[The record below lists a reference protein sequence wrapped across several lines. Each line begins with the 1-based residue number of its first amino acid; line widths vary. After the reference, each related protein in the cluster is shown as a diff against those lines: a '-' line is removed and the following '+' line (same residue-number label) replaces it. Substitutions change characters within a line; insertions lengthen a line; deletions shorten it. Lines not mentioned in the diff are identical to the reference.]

1 MTHRRATR
9 HVGQLHTALAH
20 THSDSLLLLLEQKPS
35 GPQPPLSP
43 MLSSQCRL
51 CSSQLLSRAAA
62 QLSSAAALRRPFS
75 SAQHVASSGMG
86 TFRSAAKLAQRQR
99 AAAAAGA
106 EEFDYLRDEAARRL
120 VERLQDITRTFPEAL
135 DLGSNSSN
143 VLRALLAARDSSS
156 SSAGSVLGSISTLH
170 QLEPSENMLSRGSAE
185 LQQRARA
192 AGLRVLP
199 TLGALEGSA
208 LPFQDASLDLVLS
221 SMALHWVNDVP
232 GLLAE
237 VRRVLKPDG
246 AFLCTFLGGETLSE
260 LR

>member
-1 MTHRRATR
+1 
-9 HVGQLHTALAH
+9 
-20 THSDSLLLLLEQKPS
+20 
-35 GPQPPLSP
+35 
-43 MLSSQCRL
+43 
-51 CSSQLLSRAAA
+51 
-62 QLSSAAALRRPFS
+62 
-75 SAQHVASSGMG
+75 MG

-106 EEFDYLRDEAARRL
+106 EEFDYLRDEAAKRL

-156 SSAGSVLGSISTLH
+156 SSSSSSAGSVLGSISTLH
-170 QLEPSENMLSRGSAE
+170 QLEPSERMLSRGSAE
-185 LQQRARA
+185 LLQRASA

-199 TLGALEGSA
+199 TLGALEGAA